1 MRASRTWLLVLALV
15 WGCGS
20 GAAQPV
26 TEPLPDPEP
35 RETGHEAAEAP
46 DTDAILEARARALL
60 ERAHEIEPEVTA
72 TLIRIAGDA
81 GGEMVGLEH
90 RFKTLESSLR
100 KMRAMLAEDPALTP
114 EEVTIQDAL
123 RYTMRVD
130 DEPAGNYVRTVA
142 GTLDALEAQGHT
154 VLVVKNYWPDDDNYS
169 GVNTVLQAPSGLP
182 WELQFHTTDSYRVQ
196 HETRDAYEE
205 LRLVATP
212 LERKRELFDEM
223 TRAWNAVPIPTDVL
237 VPQNLHERE
246 EIRDRAPP

>member
-1 MRASRTWLLVLALV
+1 MTAVRAWLLVGFFV

-20 GAAQPV
+20 GAARPV
-26 TEPLPDPEP
+26 DDPAPEVGTREVSNEPP
-35 RETGHEAAEAP
+35 
-46 DTDAILEARARALL
+46 TDADPDATLEARARALL
-60 ERAHEIEPEVTA
+60 ERAREIEPEVTA
-72 TLIRIAGDA
+72 MLVRIAGEA

-100 KMRAMLAEDPALTP
+100 KMRLILTEDPALTP

-142 GTLDALEAQGHT
+142 GTLEALEARGHT
-154 VLVVKNYWPDDDNYS
+154 VLVVKNYWPDSDNYS

-182 WELQFHTTDSYRVQ
+182 WELQFHTTESYRVQ

-205 LRLVATP
+205 LRLVSTP

-223 TRAWNAVPIPTDVL
+223 TRTWDTVPIPADVL
-237 VPQNLHERE
+237 LPQNLHERE
-246 EIRDRAPP
+246 EIRDRSRP